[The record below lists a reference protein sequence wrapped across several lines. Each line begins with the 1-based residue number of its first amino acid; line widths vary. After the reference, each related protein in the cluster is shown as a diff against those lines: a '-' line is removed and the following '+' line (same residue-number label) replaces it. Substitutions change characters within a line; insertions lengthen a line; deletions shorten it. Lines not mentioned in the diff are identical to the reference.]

1 MIMVCC
7 WLMAAM
13 TLAETVPFGKGKL
26 TVTYVASNAVRI
38 QYSEVEM
45 KNELPDWAYVSHD
58 NLKKA
63 DVKVVV
69 DKKQQKVSVKN
80 SKGRTVF
87 VATRHQLENGRA
99 TMAFDSPKDEF
110 LYGLGQFQDGIS
122 NVRGLSRRLTQVNTQ
137 ISIPMLLSSKGYG
150 VLWNNYGLTEFN
162 PADQSVSL
170 TRREGAGGAPTQPL
184 RG

>member
-13 TLAETVPFGKGKL
+13 TFAETVPFGKGKL

-38 QYSEVEM
+38 QYSEGEI

-80 SKGRTVF
+80 AKGRTVF
-87 VATRHQLENGRA
+87 TATRHQLENGRA
-99 TMAFDSPKDEF
+99 TMA
-110 LYGLGQFQDGIS
+110 L
-122 NVRGLSRRLTQVNTQ
+122 RLA
-137 ISIPMLLSSKGYG
+137 KG
-150 VLWNNYGLTEFN
+150 
-162 PADQSVSL
+162 
-170 TRREGAGGAPTQPL
+170 
-184 RG
+184 